1 MKVILLEDVKSLGK
15 KDELVNAKTGYA
27 RNFLFPNKLAIE
39 ATPANKKKWEEE
51 QKRKKEEF
59 LANKAEA
66 ENVIK
71 ELEALNLVIKKKSGA
86 DGRLF
91 GSVTSSDLADQLSKE
106 GYEIDKKKIELSDT
120 IKTAGSYVAKVRV
133 FPELAAELK
142 FEVKPE

>member
-27 RNFLFPNKLAIE
+27 RNFLFPNGLAIE

-51 QKRKKEEF
+51 QKRRKAEF
-59 LANKAEA
+59 QANKAEA
-66 ENVIK
+66 ESQIK
-71 ELEALNLVIKKKSGA
+71 ELEELNLVIKKKSGA

-91 GSVTSSDLADQLSKE
+91 GSVTSADVAEQLAKE
-106 GYEIDKKKIELSDT
+106 GHEFDKKKIELSDT
-120 IKTAGSYVAKVRV
+120 IKNAGSYVAKVRV
-133 FPELAAELK
+133 FPELAAEVK